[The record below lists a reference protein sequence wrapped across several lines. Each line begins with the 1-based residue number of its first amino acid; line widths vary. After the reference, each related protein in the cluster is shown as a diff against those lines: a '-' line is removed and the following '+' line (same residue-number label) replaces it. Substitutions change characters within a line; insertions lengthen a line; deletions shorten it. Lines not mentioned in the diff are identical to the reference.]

1 MQKYYGSNK
10 MSDFLKRCYPWIK
23 KGFNYLK
30 MSHLK
35 LVTFTN
41 GTHKNADSIYFTSS
55 LEGIFMTIH
64 VQLYSPL
71 NLTEYNIIY
80 YLFKV
85 FNIFQ
90 LKEKTP

>member
-1 MQKYYGSNK
+1 
-10 MSDFLKRCYPWIK
+10 
-23 KGFNYLK
+23 

-35 LVTFTN
+35 LVTFPN

-80 YLFKV
+80 YFK
-85 FNIFQ
+85 FISQTLLGGPTDSQ
-90 LKEKTP
+90 LSVHECYLL